1 MGTKSLSDKIK
12 QSRRIVMSEEKKSES
27 AISEAIK
34 KVVSIGVGAAFMTED
49 AVKTILSDLPLPKD
63 IVNGLIQNA
72 KGAKKEFSEGIRA
85 EIRDY
90 LSKVDI
96 TKVVETTLE
105 KYDFDVQAKVSLR
118 RKEDKTVETQSDK

>member
-1 MGTKSLSDKIK
+1 
-12 QSRRIVMSEEKKSES
+12 MSEDKKSES
-27 AISEAIK
+27 SITEAIK

-72 KGAKKEFSEGIRA
+72 KGAKKEFSEGIRS
-85 EIRDY
+85 EVREY

-96 TKVVETTLE
+96 TKVVESTLE

-118 RKEDKTVETQSDK
+118 RKDQSGSEESSES

>member
-1 MGTKSLSDKIK
+1 
-12 QSRRIVMSEEKKSES
+12 MSEEKKSES